1 MLYRSLGGLV
11 VVIIHSFIVYLLSLR
26 LEKLVYSAGV
36 GTTNQHMCGVGTVDV
51 EGNDIHWIS
60 LSSSDYQNDVDCAYE
75 AYTIHN
81 KGVLILR
88 SPDV

>member
-26 LEKLVYSAGV
+26 LEKLVYAAGV

-51 EGNDIHWIS
+51 EGMVFIGYRS
-60 LSSSDYQNDVDCAYE
+60 LPL
-75 AYTIHN
+75 TT
-81 KGVLILR
+81 R
-88 SPDV
+88 MT